1 MTHAPFPATN
11 QRTISFESITV
22 SHHSAIIKCIL
33 LAVLLFALPTA
44 ASAQDKCATIGS
56 DPEWAAGLKQIVD
69 TMQAEDWQTAKQQAK
84 SLSLICPHAPVLN
97 YLRGKIAEQLGE
109 KQDALYFFQN
119 ASESTYTFAVDP
131 ETAKKIWYARYEN
144 EHPERT
150 ASAIELKNETT
161 NALEAEI
168 ASLKETNANLE
179 YERLDINVQNAK
191 TLMWT
196 GVGIGA
202 GGLALTGTG
211 IALIFI
217 SQSSKIKRDPNKGYE
232 VSNNPVYAT
241 GWGLAGLGAGLLVTG
256 AVLTG
261 IYGYKYQKFKAQHND
276 ISFGISPTSIRFSMT
291 F

>member
-1 MTHAPFPATN
+1 MTHTPFPATN
-11 QRTISFESITV
+11 QRTITFESITV
-22 SHHSAIIKCIL
+22 SHHSAIIKCIP

-84 SLSLICPHAPVLN
+84 ALSLICPSAPTLN
-97 YLRGKIAEQLGE
+97 YLRGRIAEQLNE
-109 KQDALYFFQN
+109 KQEALYYFQN

-131 ETAKKIWYARYEN
+131 DTAKKIWYARYES

-150 ASAIELKNETT
+150 ASALALKDETTSALETEIAELKK
-161 NALEAEI
+161 A
-168 ASLKETNANLE
+168 NANAE
-179 YERLDINVQNAK
+179 DNIK

-202 GGLALTGTG
+202 GGLALTGAG

-217 SQSSKIKRDPNKGYE
+217 SHPSKIEQTAKGYN
-232 VSNNPVYAT
+232 VSNDPLYAV
-241 GWGLAGLGAGLLVTG
+241 GWGLTGLGAGLLVTG

>member
-1 MTHAPFPATN
+1 MTYPNSH
-11 QRTISFESITV
+11 TIR
-22 SHHSAIIKCIL
+22 H
-33 LAVLLFALPTA
+33 ALPQENHTA
-44 ASAQDKCATIGS
+44 RRIGTLLVALLLLLLPLTATAQDQCATIGS
-56 DPEWAAGLKQIVD
+56 DPEWAAGLKQLLD
-69 TMQAEDWQTAKQQAK
+69 TMQANDWQTAKQQAK
-84 SLSLICPHAPVLN
+84 SLSLICPNAPVLN
-97 YLRGKIAEQLGE
+97 YLRGKIAEQLDE
-109 KQDALYFFQN
+109 KQEALYYFQN

-131 ETAKKIWYARYEN
+131 DTAKKIWYARYEN

-150 ASAIELKNETT
+150 ASALAIKAETT
-161 NALEAEI
+161 NTLEAEI
-168 ASLKETNANLE
+168 ASLKETNANLK
-179 YERLDINVQNAK
+179 YELLDINVQNAK

-261 IYGYKYQKFKAQHND
+261 IYGYKYQKFKTQHND

>member
-1 MTHAPFPATN
+1 MTHTPFPATN
-11 QRTISFESITV
+11 QRTITFESITV

-84 SLSLICPHAPVLN
+84 SLSLVCPHAPVLN

-168 ASLKETNANLE
+168 AELKKANANAE
-179 YERLDINVQNAK
+179 DNIK

-196 GVGIGA
+196 GVGIGS
-202 GGLALTGTG
+202 GGLALTGAG

-217 SQSSKIKRDPNKGYE
+217 SHPSKIEQTAKGYN
-232 VSNNPVYAT
+232 VSNDPLYAV
-241 GWGLAGLGAGLLVTG
+241 GWGLTGLGAGLLVTG

-276 ISFGISPTSIRFSMT
+276 ISFGISPTSIRFNMT

>member
-1 MTHAPFPATN
+1 MTHTSFPAPN
-11 QRTISFESITV
+11 QRTITFESITV
-22 SHHSAIIKCIL
+22 APHSAIIKCIF
-33 LAVLLFALPTA
+33 LAVLIFVLPTA

-84 SLSLICPHAPVLN
+84 ALSLICPSAPTLN
-97 YLRGKIAEQLGE
+97 YLRGRIAEQLNE
-109 KQDALYFFQN
+109 KQEALYYFQN

-131 ETAKKIWYARYEN
+131 DTAKKIWYARYES

-150 ASAIELKNETT
+150 ASALALKDETTSALETEIAELKK
-161 NALEAEI
+161 A
-168 ASLKETNANLE
+168 NANAE
-179 YERLDINVQNAK
+179 DNIK

-202 GGLALTGTG
+202 GGLALTGAG

-217 SQSSKIKRDPNKGYE
+217 SHPSKIEQTAKGYN
-232 VSNNPVYAT
+232 VSNDPLYAV
-241 GWGLAGLGAGLLVTG
+241 GWGLTGLGAGLLVTG